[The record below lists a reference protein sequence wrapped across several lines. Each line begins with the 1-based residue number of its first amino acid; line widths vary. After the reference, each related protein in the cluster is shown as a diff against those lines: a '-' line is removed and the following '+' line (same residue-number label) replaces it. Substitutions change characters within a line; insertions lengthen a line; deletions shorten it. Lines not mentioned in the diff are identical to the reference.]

1 MSRLGL
7 WSSGRIGPIGSLA
20 AIAASLILLAAPG
33 IASADPQYS
42 VMNAPEGVFWRSEPN
57 WASAEQT
64 VGFGVYDGTIIEVH
78 CYQSG
83 TTVEG
88 SEDTM
93 WEYAT
98 DVGGRGYGSGWLN
111 EHFIND
117 ERQIN
122 EPSPGVGPCQ
132 GAPVVTVST
141 PMSPPST
148 PPPTSTPSTP
158 APSPAP
164 PATAAPKPTCYGD
177 YCSGKDPGKTHC
189 ATDGKMITE
198 IPKGPEGDFS
208 LELVWSATCKTKWA
222 RVFLPRGLAAPS
234 RLGVEQ
240 STGYTQEGGFGGWY
254 GKKTE
259 VVSPMIYSP
268 VKCVKAFYVPEPGY
282 KWNLEETKC
291 K

>member
-1 MSRLGL
+1 MFLLISMGLLGL
-7 WSSGRIGPIGSLA
+7 PAGA
-20 AIAASLILLAAPG
+20 A
-33 IASADPQYS
+33 ADPQYS

-57 WASAEQT
+57 WGAAERT
-64 VGFGVYDGTIIEVH
+64 VGFGVYDGTIVEVH

-98 DVGGRGYGSGWLN
+98 DVGGPGYGSGWLN

-122 EPSPGVGPCQ
+122 EASPGVGPCQ
-132 GAPVVTVST
+132 GTPVVTASSPTPSASAAPVSS
-141 PMSPPST
+141 SPPGT
-148 PPPTSTPSTP
+148 ATS
-158 APSPAP
+158 
-164 PATAAPKPTCYGD
+164 PKPTCYGD
-177 YCSGKDPGKTHC
+177 YCSGKDPNKTHC
-189 ATDGKMITE
+189 AIDGKMITE

-208 LELVWSATCKTKWA
+208 LELMWSAKCKTKWA

-240 STGYTQEGGFGGWY
+240 STGYMQEGGFGGWY

-268 VKCVKAFYVPEPGY
+268 VKCVKAYYVPEPGY
-282 KWNLEETKC
+282 KWNLEETQC